1 MLLSLLTLALV
12 GCEKDVDS
20 EPCEGDG
27 ALMAC
32 SEPTQTADYYAAIS
46 SSYFDTMDYRVKLE
60 AWPPYA
66 ETVAR
71 WEWPP
76 WLKLTAYGR
85 EDIEASDTLL
95 TFYPSIVEER
105 DCRGFD
111 TQPFGRCRVTFYYDD
126 HDGKP
131 CPIYEEFTFNDAG
144 EVTWIEAWSDLPGF
158 LPMADADAWAE
169 GEDVSRLSAKIPGLG
184 TADGRI
190 DLDSEAMAEAEAAD
204 ADVADFV
211 WRARDWQAA
220 WIEETLA
227 AGDGIW
233 EEGCGW

>member
-1 MLLSLLTLALV
+1 VLSSVLLLALV
-12 GCEKDVDS
+12 GCAKDSAVD
-20 EPCEGDG
+20 PCEGDD
-27 ALMAC
+27 ALAAC
-32 SEPTQTADYYAAIS
+32 SSPTQSPEYYASIS
-46 SSYFDTMDYRVKLE
+46 SAYFDTMDYRVALE
-60 AWPPYA
+60 SWPPYA

-95 TFYPSIVEER
+95 TFYPSIVEDR

-126 HDGKP
+126 HDGRP

-144 EVTWIEAWSDLPGF
+144 EVTWIEAWSDLPGY
-158 LPMADADAWAE
+158 LPMDDADEWAE
-169 GEDVSRLSAKIPGLG
+169 GGGVNRLSARIPGLG
-184 TADGRI
+184 GASGRI
-190 DLDSEAMAEAEAAD
+190 DLDSEAMAAAEAED